1 MFKKTAFIF
10 ILTLVLIGIVPR
22 TVEAKASD
30 EAPRDFAN
38 VVLFAYFQGDD
49 AGRTYFEN
57 PAVRNKIINNVYGTA
72 QSHSFT
78 NYMSTISYGKF
89 NVKNI
94 FPQDNGTSIDALEV
108 PVTEADAA
116 KMNCDPA
123 IIREL
128 IGKIPGIQNQI
139 VDYDGD
145 GYIDNLTVVL
155 HSTKE
160 AGDTTSTTLH
170 PHKAD
175 YPGNETWSGKRIGS
189 YNMLNTKRMDS
200 MSGGVGLVAHEFLH
214 SLGYPDLYTDSA
226 TDVPVGIWD
235 IMSKVSERPSYPL
248 AYLRMHF
255 TKWLNIETITS
266 SQRLTLDKQDKAE
279 GNQAYILKSPLN
291 ENELFVVEF
300 HNFSESQ

>member
-139 VDYDGD
+139 VDYDED
-145 GYIDNLTVVL
+145 
-155 HSTKE
+155 
-160 AGDTTSTTLH
+160 
-170 PHKAD
+170 
-175 YPGNETWSGKRIGS
+175 
-189 YNMLNTKRMDS
+189 
-200 MSGGVGLVAHEFLH
+200 
-214 SLGYPDLYTDSA
+214 
-226 TDVPVGIWD
+226 
-235 IMSKVSERPSYPL
+235 
-248 AYLRMHF
+248 
-255 TKWLNIETITS
+255 
-266 SQRLTLDKQDKAE
+266 
-279 GNQAYILKSPLN
+279 
-291 ENELFVVEF
+291 
-300 HNFSESQ
+300 